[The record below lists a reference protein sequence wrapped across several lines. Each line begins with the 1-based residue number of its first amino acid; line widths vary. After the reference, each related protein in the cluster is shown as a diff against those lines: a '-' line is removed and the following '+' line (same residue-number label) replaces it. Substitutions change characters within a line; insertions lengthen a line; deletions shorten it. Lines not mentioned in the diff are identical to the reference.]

1 MLLSSEFF
9 HWTRPD
15 LDMCLRVD
23 MCPKSNVS
31 SEKIHWTQTLPNSEI
46 GKKNK
51 RVYNT
56 KAKKKNNLRLGVMH
70 IEARTL
76 V

>member
-9 HWTRPD
+9 HWTQPD
-15 LDMCLRVD
+15 LDMCLRMD

-46 GKKNK
+46 GKKIN
-51 RVYNT
+51 VYT
-56 KAKKKNNLRLGVMH
+56 TQKLRKK
-70 IEARTL
+70 II
-76 V
+76 